1 LACRLHQNNSI
12 NHPLEAIMV
21 IIKGL
26 VAAAIA
32 GLGALA
38 VYSADASPTTPE
50 AQRCP
55 DIGLVTLFA
64 PMRNY

>member
-1 LACRLHQNNSI
+1 
-12 NHPLEAIMV
+12 MV

-38 VYSADASPTTPE
+38 VYSADASSTTPE

-55 DIGLVTLFA
+55 NIGLATLFA